1 MDCGALRI
9 NTSEPSRN
17 LSWSGDVVISPFTF
31 TLFNKILKINLV
43 YNCAAK
49 DVHVEREDCVKV
61 AHRTTHL
68 GNTNKVEEF

>member
-9 NTSEPSRN
+9 NTSEPSGN
-17 LSWSGDVVISPFTF
+17 LSWGGDVVISPFTF

-43 YNCAAK
+43 YDCAAK
-49 DVHVEREDCVKV
+49 DVHVERDDCVKV